1 MTEHFLE
8 VVLPS
13 EEPDLDPARPAE
25 LARLAE
31 DLGYHAA
38 WLPDHLIPPGAY
50 GEVFGGVY
58 EPLVTLAHIAA
69 LTSRIRLGTSVLI
82 VPLREPYA
90 LAKQV
95 ATLDRLSGHRFT
107 LGVGSGWNEPE
118 FAEVGAGF
126 GDRGK
131 RTDATLDLLAELFR
145 TGRGPGGG
153 YFEPRPAGPVPISVG
168 GNSAVALRRAARIGA
183 GWTSA
188 GLSPAEFGERARE
201 LKAMTTGG
209 EPPLTAG
216 TQDRE
221 RRLTARM
228 EWDGTDLAAAVAL
241 FRAYILAGA
250 DAVAVHFGP
259 AGTFEQRMTTFAEAV
274 AGP

>member
-1 MTEHFLE
+1 MDLE
-8 VVLPS
+8 VVLPN
-13 EEPDLDPARPAE
+13 EQPDLDPARPAE
-25 LARLAE
+25 LARRAE

-69 LTSRIRLGTSVLI
+69 RTDRIRLGTSVLV

-95 ATLDRLSGHRFT
+95 ATLDRLSGRRLD
-107 LGVGSGWNEPE
+107 LGVGAGWNEPE
-118 FAEVGAGF
+118 FAEVGADF
-126 GDRGK
+126 RTRGR
-131 RTDATLDLLAELFR
+131 RTDEILDLLAELFR

-153 YFEPRPAGPVPISVG
+153 YFEPRPAGPVPIIVG
-168 GNSAVALRRAARIGA
+168 GNSDAGLRRAARIGA
-183 GWTSA
+183 GWMSA
-188 GLSPAEFGERARE
+188 GLSPAEFGERAEKLTGMTNGRE
-201 LKAMTTGG
+201 T
-209 EPPLTAG
+209 
-216 TQDRE
+216 RV
-221 RRLTARM
+221 TARM
-228 EWDGTDLAAAVAL
+228 EWHGGDLGAAKTR
-241 FRAYILAGA
+241 FEAYILAGA

-259 AGTFEQRMTTFAEAV
+259 AEDYEQRMTTFAEAV

>member
-1 MTEHFLE
+1 MTEHFLD
-8 VVLPS
+8 VVLPN
-13 EEPDLDPARPAE
+13 EQPDLDPARPAE

-31 DLGYHAA
+31 ELGYRTA

-69 LTSRIRLGTSVLI
+69 RTSRIRLGTSVLI
-82 VPLREPYA
+82 VPLREPFA

-95 ATLDRLSGHRFT
+95 ATLDRLSGHRFD

-118 FAEVGAGF
+118 FAEVGADF
-126 GDRGK
+126 GERGR

-153 YFEPRPAGPVPISVG
+153 YFEPRPAGPVPITVG
-168 GNSAVALRRAARIGA
+168 GNSAVALRRTARIGS
-183 GWTSA
+183 GWMSA
-188 GLSPAEFGERARE
+188 GLSPAEFGERVERLRGLANGRE
-201 LKAMTTGG
+201 T
-209 EPPLTAG
+209 
-216 TQDRE
+216 RCV
-221 RRLTARM
+221 ARM
-228 EWDGTDLAAAVAL
+228 EWDGTDLAAAVARY
-241 FRAYILAGA
+241 RAYILAGA
-250 DAVAVHFGP
+250 DAVAVHFGS
-259 AGTFEQRMTTFAEAV
+259 AEACEQRMTTFAEAV

>member
-1 MTEHFLE
+1 MTGHFLE
-8 VVLPS
+8 VVLPN
-13 EEPDLDPARPAE
+13 EQPDLAPGRPAE

-31 DLGYHAA
+31 DLGYRTA
-38 WLPDHLIPPGAY
+38 WLPDHLIPPGAF
-50 GEVFGGVY
+50 GDVFGGVY

-82 VPLREPYA
+82 VPLREPFA

-95 ATLDRLSGHRFT
+95 ATVDRLSGHRFD
-107 LGVGSGWNEPE
+107 LGVGTGWNEPE
-118 FAEVGAGF
+118 FAEVGSDF
-126 GDRGK
+126 RTRGK

-153 YFEPRPAGPVPISVG
+153 YFEPRPAGPVPITVG
-168 GNSAVALRRAARIGA
+168 GNSAAALRRAARVGSA
-183 GWTSA
+183 WQSA
-188 GLSPAEFGERARE
+188 GLSPAEFGQR
-201 LKAMTTGG
+201 
-209 EPPLTAG
+209 AG
-216 TQDRE
+216 TLKELAAGRAV
-221 RRLTARM
+221 RVTARM
-228 EWDGTDLAAAVAL
+228 EWDGTDLGAAVAR

-259 AGTFEQRMTTFAEAV
+259 AEGFDRRMTAFAEAV